1 MEEKI
6 LIKSVPDKR
15 WKTVLLITVGGLVLL
30 ALLCV
35 GIAFL
40 MAHNDYTNSINK
52 IKENCFNGVSYTY
65 TYAKKYYLNGSFYY
79 SPVIIDETD
88 FDVFLVKMYETTDL
102 PSYWECLSF
111 KNYVAANDFESAM
124 MLVPFIINWTLIFIS
139 VMVLIFFFGVM
150 KSNLLITEKE
160 VKGKGL
166 FGQTIVLP
174 LYKISGYYANK
185 VFSSV
190 DISTDSKKVKFYC
203 IKNHKEIG
211 EVLSKI
217 INKRQEN
224 TQISPKA
231 VEEHQKE
238 NNLDEL
244 KKLKELLDSGVI
256 TQEEFE
262 IKKKQIL
269 GL

>member
-35 GIAFL
+35 GIAFF
-40 MAHNDYTNSINK
+40 MAHNDYIDERNYY
-52 IKENCFNGVSYTY
+52 KENYFDGVFYEYEYT
-65 TYAKKYYLNGSFYY
+65 KKYYVNGSWLYFPEYIY
-79 SPVIIDETD
+79 ETD
-88 FDVFLVKMYETTDL
+88 FDVFLKRLYEETDHSGL
-102 PSYWECLSF
+102 WCLLSF
-111 KNYVAANDFESAM
+111 KDYVRANDFESAM

-203 IKNHKEIG
+203 IKNYKEIG
-211 EVLSKI
+211 EVLSNI
-217 INKRQEN
+217 INERQEN
-224 TQISPKA
+224 TQISPKVVA
-231 VEEHQKE
+231 EQPQE

-262 IKKKQIL
+262 TKKKQIL